1 VVEAFRMFEDK
12 QILQWFVRV
21 FEETGPTFE
30 KTILGSKSIDT
41 IEPENIES
49 ILSTNFSG
57 KAFCAETSR
66 HCLTHSDRLQ
76 PWCSPASFR
85 TSSGRRNLHTRFRT
99 MEALS

>member
-1 VVEAFRMFEDK
+1 MFEEK

-21 FEETGPTFE
+21 FTETGPTFE

-57 KAFCAETSR
+57 
-66 HCLTHSDRLQ
+66 RL
-76 PWCSPASFR
+76 FR
-85 TSSGRRNLHTRFRT
+85 TATDAERRKSWRNL
-99 MEALS
+99 LSDTQ

>member
-1 VVEAFRMFEDK
+1 MFEDK

-21 FEETGPTFE
+21 FTETGPTFE

-57 KAFCAETSR
+57 ELFRLAMDVEGTKAREKFVI
-66 HCLTHSDRLQ
+66 
-76 PWCSPASFR
+76 
-85 TSSGRRNLHTRFRT
+85 
-99 MEALS
+99 